1 MHTPPWTPTYTDPPC
16 KPAPQTAVSPGT
28 MCRPGRHTPPPAP
41 NLRVTFTK
49 QMPGLSM
56 KAAWHLLQG
65 SQVEW
70 GREPGEMAGLPGG
83 DRHPVIYWA
92 AAL

>member
-1 MHTPPWTPTYTDPPC
+1 MVYKQQKFISHSSGGW
-16 KPAPQTAVSPGT
+16 KSEF
-28 MCRPGRHTPPPAP
+28 
-41 NLRVTFTK
+41 RVTAGQDFFFWTENFSLYPL
-49 QMPGLSM
+49 M
-56 KAAWHLLQG
+56 
-65 SQVEW
+65 VEW

>member
-1 MHTPPWTPTYTDPPC
+1 M
-16 KPAPQTAVSPGT
+16 
-28 MCRPGRHTPPPAP
+28 
-41 NLRVTFTK
+41 TFTK

-56 KAAWHLLQG
+56 KPAWHLLQG

-70 GREPGEMAGLPGG
+70 GREPREMPGLPGG

-92 AAL
+92 AL